1 MVYCSRIS
9 WKPLFYNCV
18 RSNEIII
25 CVFYASDTFCP
36 RGLCMFETV
45 SAFCHAAP
53 TVYFP
58 HNKTIHSVVFSR
70 KPNFFFNTAMIFSY
84 TNGMLP
90 LCLISGSA
98 YAIPGSGTNSLSVQ
112 NADVSLSSHVEGRW
126 ADCSHCGLSE
136 SHSEHS
142 GSQEELWQ
150 PQDFGFRSGSG
161 HMLLGAKWHPTLLE
175 RHGVR
180 GHLHQYN
187 LPDPTPWPLERS
199 VTLMYFGHWDASN
212 SCMCHIYTMTV
223 DRDKGS
229 DTFLNVCEARVWLA
243 QANPFFDASGEEAGS
258 PLYCWEMDGS
268 RTCRGL
274 LLAPR
279 QSYQLRLNLS
289 FWLL

>member
-1 MVYCSRIS
+1 MLLIHFARGDFACLKLSL
-9 WKPLFYNCV
+9 LFVMQPRLFTFNITKRFTLSCFL
-18 RSNEIII
+18 EIQ
-25 CVFYASDTFCP
+25 TFSLIPQWSSHTQKGC
-36 RGLCMFETV
+36 CHFV
-45 SAFCHAAP
+45 SFQDQCTPSTAQEP
-53 TVYFP
+53 ILV
-58 HNKTIHSVVFSR
+58 SVE
-70 KPNFFFNTAMIFSY
+70 NT
-84 TNGMLP
+84 G
-90 LCLISGSA
+90 
-98 YAIPGSGTNSLSVQ
+98 
-112 NADVSLSSHVEGRW
+112 VSLGFHVEGWSANRL
-126 ADCSHCGLSE
+126 HCGLSE

-180 GHLHQYN
+180 GQLHQYN

-199 VTLMYFGHWDASN
+199 VSLMYFGHWYASN

-223 DRDKGS
+223 DRDKGNN
-229 DTFLNVCEARVWLA
+229 TFLNVCKTRGWLA
-243 QANPFFDASGEEAGS
+243 QANPFFDASGEEAES